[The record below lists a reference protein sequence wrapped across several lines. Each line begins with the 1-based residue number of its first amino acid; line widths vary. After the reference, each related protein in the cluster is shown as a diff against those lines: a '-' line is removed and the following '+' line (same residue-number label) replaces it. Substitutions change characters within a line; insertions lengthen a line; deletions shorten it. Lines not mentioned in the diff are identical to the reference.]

1 MDSLAEYI
9 SPHPDQAYRNQTT
22 RELKKKQHCQDN
34 KEKEDINS
42 SLRTCSAIDCKHN

>member
-22 RELKKKQHCQDN
+22 RELKKSN
-34 KEKEDINS
+34 IV
-42 SLRTCSAIDCKHN
+42 RTIRKKKI